1 MSQISYMQ
9 QNVALLLKTELNF
22 AQIFI
27 KKKERKSLQIINAGE
42 GMEKKEPSLKELKT
56 ELPHDSVIP
65 LLGIYLEK
73 NIIQKATCLLMFT
86 EALFTI
92 AKTWKQPKYPL
103 MEEWMK
109 KMWFIYTMDYY
120 SAIKK
125 NETMPFAAT

>member
-1 MSQISYMQ
+1 MF
-9 QNVALLLKTELNF
+9 LTKLK
-22 AQIFI
+22 ID
-27 KKKERKSLQIINAGE
+27 
-42 GMEKKEPSLKELKT
+42 
-56 ELPHDSVIP
+56 LPYDPAIP

-73 NIIQKATCLLMFT
+73 NIIQKATCPLMFT

-109 KMWFIYTMDYY
+109 KMWFIYTMEYY

>member
-1 MSQISYMQ
+1 MVQP
-9 QNVALLLKTELNF
+9 LWRTLWRFLKKLH
-22 AQIFI
+22 I
-27 KKKERKSLQIINAGE
+27 
-42 GMEKKEPSLKELKT
+42 
-56 ELPHDSVIP
+56 ELPYDPAIP

-73 NIIQKATCLLMFT
+73 NIIQKDTCPLMFT

>member
-1 MSQISYMQ
+1 
-9 QNVALLLKTELNF
+9 
-22 AQIFI
+22 
-27 KKKERKSLQIINAGE
+27 
-42 GMEKKEPSLKELKT
+42 
-56 ELPHDSVIP
+56 
-65 LLGIYLEK
+65 
-73 NIIQKATCLLMFT
+73 MFT

-109 KMWFIYTMDYY
+109 KMWFIYTMEYY